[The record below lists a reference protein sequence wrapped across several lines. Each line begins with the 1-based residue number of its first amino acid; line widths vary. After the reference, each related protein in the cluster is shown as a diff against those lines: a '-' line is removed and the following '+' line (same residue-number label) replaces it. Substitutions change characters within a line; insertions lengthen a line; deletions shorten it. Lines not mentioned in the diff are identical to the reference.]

1 MNSILRHLG
10 RIIKKQTSAVV
21 QEPLPGLIMLN
32 LLHLRRSEQ
41 D

>member
-1 MNSILRHLG
+1 MDNILKHLG
-10 RIIKKQTSAVV
+10 AILKEHTSDVV

-41 D
+41 E